1 MQLRIFA
8 QPHMR
13 LDSISCWSAN
23 QCRRIGYLEYIC
35 PQCEQTLD
43 FHIKRGEA
51 EEKAMTDKE
60 CIEQLTGE
68 VRALRLYVNI
78 MTYAMTIT
86 PENKEIVG
94 LQGRKAFSENM
105 VQAQE
110 ELAERPIALEAF
122 ETTLEEVVSTGT
134 LALMPLEEQ

>member
-1 MQLRIFA
+1 
-8 QPHMR
+8 
-13 LDSISCWSAN
+13 
-23 QCRRIGYLEYIC
+23 
-35 PQCEQTLD
+35 
-43 FHIKRGEA
+43 
-51 EEKAMTDKE
+51 MTDKE
-60 CIEQLTGE
+60 RIEQLTGE
-68 VRALRLYVNI
+68 VRALRLYMNI

-94 LQGRKAFSENM
+94 PQGRKAFSENM